1 MGTYVGVMG
10 DVSVPKE
17 QWETHVAQM
26 LAVLTQ
32 GGMMQYDT
40 IQLYGKNIMLIHKP
54 EFDTDRGVVD
64 WQYNYIENDY
74 WEPCTLDASGWL
86 TTGKVGQ
93 KQFRDVVQA
102 AYVLETYLPGANAF
116 AHMNGHL
123 FSTDRYVG
131 WLNQILGAEF
141 KMQCV
146 GDIQK
151 VLDIFPPNILR
162 EKYMEFVK
170 IYGERTEP
178 LPAEPVSIADFL
190 RCSPDDLVFLWTP
203 NGRIEFSDMMC
214 AWLASLRCRLDA
226 LTAAGT
232 DLIPP
237 SDFLRFMVTVLAD
250 INPSD
255 SLIGNFAWREMFFD
269 WIQATHNLHVQAS
282 LVLLKELASQPS
294 DGEQCVSNLRRYL
307 AVLGNPALREYA
319 LKFTVTDNFA

>member
-10 DVSVPKE
+10 DISIPKE
-17 QWETHVAQM
+17 QWKTCVAQM

-54 EFDTDRGVVD
+54 EFDTDRGVID

-123 FSTDRYVG
+123 FPTDRYVG
-131 WLNQILGAEF
+131 WLNQILGTNF
-141 KMQCV
+141 KTQCI
-146 GDIQK
+146 GDIRK
-151 VLDIFPPNILR
+151 VLDIFPSNIVQ

-170 IYGERTEP
+170 IYGERTAP
-178 LPAEPVSIADFL
+178 LPAEPVSTADFL
-190 RCSPDDLVFLWTP
+190 RCSPDDLAFLWSP
-203 NGRIEFSDMMC
+203 NGQIKFSDTMWT
-214 AWLASLRCRLDA
+214 WLASLRHRLDT

-232 DLIPP
+232 ELIPP

-255 SLIGNFAWREMFFD
+255 TLIGNFAWREMFYD
-269 WIQATHNLHVQAS
+269 WIQSSHNRRVQAS
-282 LVLLKELASQPS
+282 LVLMRELASETS
-294 DGEQCVSNLRRYL
+294 DKTQCVSNLRRYL
-307 AVLGNPALREYA
+307 AVLGNPSLREYA
-319 LKFTVTDNFA
+319 LEIYIDR

>member
-1 MGTYVGVMG
+1 MGTFVGLIG
-10 DVSVPKE
+10 DISIPKGHL
-17 QWETHVAQM
+17 ETCVAQM

-93 KQFRDVVQA
+93 KQFQDVVQA
-102 AYVLETYLPGANAF
+102 AYILQTYMPGANAF

-123 FSTDRYVG
+123 FSTDQYVG
-131 WLNQILGAEF
+131 WLNQILGTDF
-141 KMQCV
+141 KTQCIS
-146 GDIQK
+146 DIQK

-170 IYGERTEP
+170 IYGERVEAF
-178 LPAEPVSIADFL
+178 PAEPVSTAVFL
-190 RCSPDDLVFLWTP
+190 HCSPDDLAFLWSP
-203 NGRIEFSDMMC
+203 NGKIEFSGAMWE
-214 AWLASLRCRLDA
+214 WLASLRCRLDA
-226 LTAAGT
+226 LTAAEQE
-232 DLIPP
+232 LIPA
-237 SDFLRFMVTVLAD
+237 SDFLKTMVMILAE

-269 WIQATHNLHVQAS
+269 WIQTASNLRVQAS
-282 LVLLKELASQPS
+282 LILLKEIASQPS
-294 DGEQCVSNLRRYL
+294 DATQCVSNLRRYL
-307 AVLGNPALREYA
+307 AILGNPALREYA
-319 LKFTVTDNFA
+319 LGIYIDR

>member
-1 MGTYVGVMG
+1 MGTFVGVMG

-40 IQLYGKNIMLIHKP
+40 IQLYGKNIMLIHNP
-54 EFDTDRGVVD
+54 EFDTDRGVVE

-74 WEPCTLDASGWL
+74 WEQCTLDASGWL

-93 KQFRDVVQA
+93 KRFRDVVQA
-102 AYVLETYLPGANAF
+102 AYVLETYVPDANAF
-116 AHMNGHL
+116 AHINGHL
-123 FSTDRYVG
+123 FPTDRYLG
-131 WLNQILGAEF
+131 WLNQILGTNF
-141 KMQCV
+141 KTQCI
-146 GDIQK
+146 GDIRK

-162 EKYMEFVK
+162 DKYMEFVN

-178 LPAEPVSIADFL
+178 LPAEPVSTSDFL
-190 RCSPDDLVFLWTP
+190 RCSPDDLAFLWSP
-203 NGRIEFSDMMC
+203 NGQIEFSDTMWE
-214 AWLASLRCRLDA
+214 WLASLRHRLDA

-232 DLIPP
+232 NLISP
-237 SDFLRFMVTVLAD
+237 SDFLKTMVMILAE

-269 WIQATHNLHVQAS
+269 WIQAASNLRVQAS
-282 LVLLKELASQPS
+282 LVLMKELASQPS
-294 DGEQCVSNLRRYL
+294 DATQRVSNLRRYL

-319 LKFTVTDNFA
+319 LGIYIDR

>member
-10 DVSVPKE
+10 DVSIPKE
-17 QWETHVAQM
+17 HWETYAAQM
-26 LAVLTQ
+26 LTVLTQ

-40 IQLYGKNIMLIHKP
+40 IQLYGKNIMLIQKP

-102 AYVLETYLPGANAF
+102 AYVLETYAPGANAF

-123 FSTDRYVG
+123 FSADRYVG
-131 WLNQILGAEF
+131 WLNQTLGTNF
-141 KMQCV
+141 KTQCI
-146 GDIQK
+146 GDIRK

-162 EKYMEFVK
+162 DKYMEFVN

-178 LPAEPVSIADFL
+178 RPAKLVSTADFL
-190 RCSPDDLVFLWTP
+190 RCSPDDLAFLWSP
-203 NGRIEFSDMMC
+203 NGQIEFSDTMWT
-214 AWLASLRCRLDA
+214 WLTSLRHRLDA
-226 LTAAGT
+226 LTAAEQE
-232 DLIPP
+232 LIPA
-237 SDFLRFMVTVLAD
+237 SDFLKTMVMILAE

-255 SLIGNFAWREMFFD
+255 SLIGNFAWREMFFT
-269 WIQATHNLHVQAS
+269 WIQTASNLRVQAS
-282 LVLLKELASQPS
+282 VVLMKELASQPS
-294 DGEQCVSNLRRYL
+294 DAPQCVSNLRRYL

-319 LKFTVTDNFA
+319 LGIYIDR

>member
-1 MGTYVGVMG
+1 MGTFVGVMG
-10 DVSVPKE
+10 DVSVPKK

-74 WEPCTLDASGWL
+74 WEPCTLDESGWL

-93 KQFRDVVQA
+93 NQFRNVMQA
-102 AYVLETYLPGANAF
+102 AYVLETYAPGANAF

-131 WLNQILGAEF
+131 WLNQIFGAEF

-146 GDIQK
+146 SDIQK
-151 VLDIFPPNILR
+151 VLDIFPPNILQ

-170 IYGERTEP
+170 IYGERIEP
-178 LPAEPVSIADFL
+178 LPAGPVSTADFL
-190 RCSPDDLVFLWTP
+190 RCSPDDLAFLWTP
-203 NGRIEFSDMMC
+203 NGQIEFSGAMWE
-214 AWLASLRCRLDA
+214 WLTLLRHRLDS

-237 SDFLRFMVTVLAD
+237 SNFLRFMVTVLAG

-255 SLIGNFAWREMFFD
+255 SLIGNFAWREMFFT
-269 WIQATHNLHVQAS
+269 WIQATHNLRVQAS
-282 LVLLKELASQPS
+282 LVLMREIASKPS
-294 DGEQCVSNLRRYL
+294 DDKQCVSNLRRYL

-319 LKFTVTDNFA
+319 LGIYIDR